1 MSSLSFDT
9 DVLSSEV
16 FAHFMTLPQGK
27 RVQAEYIWIG
37 GSGSDIRSKT
47 KSLEGEVKSLEDLP
61 VWNFDGSSTGQAPGK
76 DSEIYLKPVAYY
88 PDPFRRGKN
97 VLVLCECCMPTNKLE
112 PIESNTRRA
121 CLEVMN
127 KAKSAKPWFGIEQ
140 EYTLFHMD
148 KRPLGWPKGGYPAP
162 QGPYYCSAGAE
173 NAFGRR
179 VVEAH
184 YRCCLYSGVTISGCN
199 AEVMPGQW
207 EFQVGPCEGIS
218 SGDEL
223 IMARYLMLR
232 VCEDFGVRVSW
243 DPKPIDGDWN
253 GAGCHTNYST
263 LKMREEGGYDEILLA
278 IEKLSQR
285 HSEHIQ
291 VYGKNNDKRLTG
303 AHETAPIHTF
313 SYGIAHRGA
322 SIRIPRQ
329 TAMDKKGYFEDRRP
343 AANMDPYL
351 VTARMV
357 QTTVL
362 DEFDLSKSNLSKMEK
377 MHDTVRN
384 QLAREE
390 KEEEKEFSK
399 EKKQTKRKEENEQNH
414 CNINKKSTKK
424 KT

>member
-1 MSSLSFDT
+1 
-9 DVLSSEV
+9 
-16 FAHFMTLPQGK
+16 
-27 RVQAEYIWIG
+27 
-37 GSGSDIRSKT
+37 
-47 KSLEGEVKSLEDLP
+47 
-61 VWNFDGSSTGQAPGK
+61 
-76 DSEIYLKPVAYY
+76 
-88 PDPFRRGKN
+88 
-97 VLVLCECCMPTNKLE
+97 
-112 PIESNTRRA
+112 
-121 CLEVMN
+121 
-127 KAKSAKPWFGIEQ
+127 
-140 EYTLFHMD
+140 
-148 KRPLGWPKGGYPAP
+148 
-162 QGPYYCSAGAE
+162 
-173 NAFGRR
+173 
-179 VVEAH
+179 
-184 YRCCLYSGVTISGCN
+184 
-199 AEVMPGQW
+199 MPGQW

-424 KT
+424 KNLILFHLLTPLIL